1 MILVAQRT
9 IKGHCGLVV
18 MLLVRSLVQSQKK
31 KSNNSK
37 EQDFFVSTSVQ
48 QTPIRRG
55 PSLQN

>member
-48 QTPIRRG
+48 QTPI
-55 PSLQN
+55 